1 MSLGLL
7 ILLTLAVSFNAAA
20 AAQTPRDNSSN
31 STNPMDL
38 STADNL
44 EENFTDP
51 AEFTIDDNI
60 TADTTGVVLQTRNY
74 TCGPAALATL
84 LQKLGIN
91 TTEDELAD
99 LAGTTEDGTTMQ
111 GLLEAA
117 KAKGVNMTGMKLNI
131 TELHENMIAYTM
143 SDGVGHYTLI
153 REVNNETVKL
163 ADPTMGNIEMSLEE
177 FQEIYTGYALI
188 IKSSDNTEA
197 MENRTASDNQTEHEM
212 NPMNISTDQ
221 PIQGTDS
228 AKILSTEEMQNIRG
242 KLWWLPIT
250 LYGLGNIIVTV
261 RDKYVPRKYWKYCA
275 YHPPNKRVKAYLGRD
290 HCIHYVEY

>member
-1 MSLGLL
+1 MRKSCLWGLL

-84 LQKLGIN
+84 LRKLGIN
-91 TTEDELAD
+91 TTEDELAA
-99 LAGTTEDGTTMQ
+99 LARTTEEGTTMQ

-153 REVNNETVKL
+153 REVNN
-163 ADPTMGNIEMSLEE
+163 
-177 FQEIYTGYALI
+177 
-188 IKSSDNTEA
+188 
-197 MENRTASDNQTEHEM
+197 
-212 NPMNISTDQ
+212 
-221 PIQGTDS
+221 
-228 AKILSTEEMQNIRG
+228 
-242 KLWWLPIT
+242 
-250 LYGLGNIIVTV
+250 
-261 RDKYVPRKYWKYCA
+261 
-275 YHPPNKRVKAYLGRD
+275 
-290 HCIHYVEY
+290 